1 MKNKYNLQ
9 VFTEK
14 DTYFDILNK
23 CNNLNYIDYYK
34 FSNEI
39 FKQRR
44 IKNIEFGIEIYVR
57 KTYEEK

>member
-23 CNNLNYIDYYK
+23 CNHNYIDHYK
-34 FSNEI
+34 TFFQT
-39 FKQRR
+39 FKNRR
-44 IKNIEFGIEIYVR
+44 INNNEFGIYLILH
-57 KTYEEK
+57 EK